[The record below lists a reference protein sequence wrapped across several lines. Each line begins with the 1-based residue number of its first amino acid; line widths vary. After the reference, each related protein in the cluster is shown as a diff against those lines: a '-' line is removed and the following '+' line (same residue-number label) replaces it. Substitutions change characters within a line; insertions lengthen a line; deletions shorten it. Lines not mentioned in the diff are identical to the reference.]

1 MEMLGEI
8 APSIEQTL
16 VTKNTVIFEWT
27 NFEGL
32 EWKWVSLLTTN
43 CPIIPF
49 SPSAHA
55 LYSSFLFPLFPSFI
69 TFSLSYAQYQG
80 VFAFR
85 RLSPQGKCD
94 FLRTKCQWATVA
106 LQLRMRQDAPSGG
119 GGGLF
124 SEGWARTQD
133 FICQPASVTWSPS
146 PSTVW
151 DCQPTLFSI
160 PCQGQGV
167 DPNPHFRQE

>member
-119 GGGLF
+119 GGGGCSLRDELEHKI
-124 SEGWARTQD
+124 SSVS
-133 FICQPASVTWSPS
+133 QPQWLEVQVQVLSGTANLPYSPF
-146 PSTVW
+146 
-151 DCQPTLFSI
+151 LAK
-160 PCQGQGV
+160 GRG
-167 DPNPHFRQE
+167 